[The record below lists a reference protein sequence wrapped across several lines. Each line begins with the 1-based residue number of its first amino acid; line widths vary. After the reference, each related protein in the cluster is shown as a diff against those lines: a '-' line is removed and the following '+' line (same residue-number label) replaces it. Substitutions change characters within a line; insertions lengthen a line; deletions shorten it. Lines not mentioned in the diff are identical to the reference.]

1 MPMSNRPPDPNR
13 SRRGIAAVELALVLP
28 LLASILFFLVEGAG
42 ALKASLVL
50 SEASREA
57 ARLVLR
63 TGETGGAAS
72 LVEAITGRLA
82 GTAPATSVRVDAVAN
97 TVTVQVEYAY
107 APVIGDNP
115 LLAAL
120 PDGRLTL
127 YARTVMPLP

>member
-1 MPMSNRPPDPNR
+1 
-13 SRRGIAAVELALVLP
+13 
-28 LLASILFFLVEGAG
+28 
-42 ALKASLVL
+42 VL

-63 TGETGGAAS
+63 TGEAEGAAS
-72 LVEAITGRLA
+72 LVAALTEGLA
-82 GTAPATSVRVDAVAN
+82 GTAPETAVSVDAAAN
-97 TVTVQVEYAY
+97 TVTVHVEYAY

-127 YARTVMPLP
+127 CARTVMPLP